1 MARKAEVEGVV
12 AVAVGTGGHGTGG
25 TAAAADDDDDDG
37 GGGVPMTGVH
47 RSTEGTGCTQG
58 AVDSIQELI

>member
-1 MARKAEVEGVV
+1 
-12 AVAVGTGGHGTGG
+12 
-25 TAAAADDDDDDG
+25 
-37 GGGVPMTGVH
+37 VPMTGVH